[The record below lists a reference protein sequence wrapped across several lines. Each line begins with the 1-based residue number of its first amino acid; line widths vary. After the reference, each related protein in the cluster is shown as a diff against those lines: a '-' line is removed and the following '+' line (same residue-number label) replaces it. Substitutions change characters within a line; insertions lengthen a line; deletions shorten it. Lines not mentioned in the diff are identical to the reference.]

1 MGHPVKV
8 TVLAVGRVK
17 APFED
22 AQAHYLKM
30 LGSKQR
36 VEVVEVKDGAGLV
49 RRVGERERV
58 VCLDGRGR
66 MMDSIE
72 WSGWLEG
79 RRLEARDVVIAI
91 GGAEGLPDEMLERAD
106 EVISLGPQTIAHQLA
121 RIVLLEQLFRATR
134 ILAGEP
140 YHL

>member
-1 MGHPVKV
+1 MKITLIAEGRLREPF
-8 TVLAVGRVK
+8 TAV
-17 APFED
+17 
-22 AQAHYLKM
+22 QAHYLKM
-30 LGSKQR
+30 FGSKQR
-36 VEVVEVKDGAGLV
+36 VEVVEVKDGDGLL

-121 RIVLLEQLFRATR
+121 RIVLLEQLFRASK